1 MPADVA
7 PVRLRRSTPVMGT
20 VATVEIA
27 APVPHADRLVEAV
40 FDWLHEVDARFSTYR
55 PDSEVN
61 RLDRG
66 ELHPDDCSEDL
77 RHVLDRCTE
86 LWQETGGYF
95 DTYATGRFD
104 PSGYVKGWSV
114 QRASE
119 LLSAS
124 GAGNHLV
131 DVGGDIQTRGRPAPE
146 TQWEI
151 GIRHPMDTSTVCWVV
166 VGTDLA
172 VATSGTYERGYHVV
186 NPLTGTLAKA
196 LCSVTVVGRDLGTT
210 DGYATAALAMGLPG
224 ALTWLAGLGGYEA
237 AVVTADGEAFASDR
251 LPVG

>member
-7 PVRLRRSTPVMGT
+7 PFRLRRSTPVMGT

-27 APVPHADRLVEAV
+27 DPVEDADRLVETV
-40 FDWLHEVDARFSTYR
+40 FDWLRDVDARFSTYR

-66 ELHPDDCSEDL
+66 ELRPEDCSDDL

-86 LWQETGGYF
+86 LWQETDGYF
-95 DTYATGRFD
+95 DPYATGRFD

-124 GAGNHLV
+124 GAPNHLV
-131 DVGGDIQTRGRPAPE
+131 DVGGDIQTRGRPGPE
-146 TQWEI
+146 SLWEI
-151 GIRHPMDTSTVCWVV
+151 GIRHPFSPAQVCFVLA
-166 VGTDLA
+166 GTDLA

-186 NPLTGTLAKA
+186 NPLTGTLARD
-196 LCSVTVVGRDLGTT
+196 LRSVTVVGRDLGTA
-210 DGYATAALAMGLPG
+210 DGYATAALAMGRPG
-224 ALTWLAGLGGYEA
+224 ALTWLAGLDGYEA
-237 AVVTADGEAFASDR
+237 GVVTADGEAFASDR
-251 LPVG
+251 L

>member
-1 MPADVA
+1 MPL
-7 PVRLRRSTPVMGT
+7 RTRRSTEVMGT
-20 VATVEIA
+20 VATVEIVG
-27 APVPHADRLVEAV
+27 PVPDADGLVEAV
-40 FDWLHEVDARFSTYR
+40 FDWLREVDARFSTYR

-66 ELHPDDCSEDL
+66 ELRPEDCSEDL
-77 RHVLDRCTE
+77 RHVLERCTE

-131 DVGGDIQTRGRPAPE
+131 DVGGDIQTRGWPAPGA
-146 TQWEI
+146 QWEI
-151 GIRHPMDTSTVCWVV
+151 GVRHPLDTSKVCWVLA
-166 VGTDLA
+166 GTDLA

-196 LCSVTVVGRDLGTT
+196 LCSVTVVGRDIGTT

-224 ALTWLAGLGGYEA
+224 ALTWLAGLDGYEA
-237 AVVTADGEAFASDR
+237 GVVTADGRAYASDR
-251 LPVG
+251 FPVV

>member
-1 MPADVA
+1 MPTDVA

-27 APVPHADRLVEAV
+27 GPVDDAPRLVEDV
-40 FDWLHEVDARFSTYR
+40 FDWLRQVDARFSTYR

-66 ELHPDDCSEDL
+66 ELSTDDLSADM
-77 RHVLDRCTE
+77 RHVLERCTE

-119 LLSAS
+119 LLAAS

-131 DVGGDIQTRGRPAPE
+131 DVGGDIQTRGRPEPGE
-146 TQWEI
+146 RWEI
-151 GIRHPMDTSTVCWVV
+151 GIRHPFEPSQVCWVLA
-166 VGTDLA
+166 GTDLA

-186 NPLTGTLAKA
+186 NPLTGALARA
-196 LCSVTVVGRDLGTT
+196 LRSVTVVGRDLGTT

-224 ALTWLAGLGGYEA
+224 ALTWLAGLDGYESG
-237 AVVTADGEAFASDR
+237 VVTADGHAYASDGF
-251 LPVG
+251 PVR

>member
-1 MPADVA
+1 M
-7 PVRLRRSTPVMGT
+7 RRSTPVMGT

-27 APVPHADRLVEAV
+27 DPVPDAERLVEAV
-40 FDWLHEVDARFSTYR
+40 FDWLREVDARFSTYR

-66 ELHPDDCSEDL
+66 ELRPDECSPDL

-95 DTYATGRFD
+95 DPYATGRFD

-146 TQWEI
+146 SAWEI
-151 GIRHPMDTSTVCWVV
+151 GVRHPMETSKVCWVLT
-166 VGTDLA
+166 GTDLA

-196 LCSVTVVGRDLGTT
+196 LCSVTVVGRDIGTT
-210 DGYATAALAMGLPG
+210 DAYATAALAMGLPG
-224 ALTWLAGLGGYEA
+224 ALTWLAGLDGYEA
-237 AVVTADGEAFASDR
+237 GVVTADGQAFASDR
-251 LPVG
+251 LPVR

>member
-1 MPADVA
+1 MPADIA
-7 PVRLRRSTPVMGT
+7 PVRVRRTTPVMGT

-27 APVPHADRLVEAV
+27 DPVPFAERLVEAV
-40 FDWLHEVDARFSTYR
+40 FDWLREVDARFSTYR

-66 ELHPDDCSEDL
+66 EILPEECSADL
-77 RHVLDRCTE
+77 RHVLERCTE
-86 LWQETGGYF
+86 LWQESGGYF

-124 GAGNHLV
+124 GAANHLV
-131 DVGGDIQTRGRPAPE
+131 DVGGDIQTRGRPAPDSV
-146 TQWEI
+146 WEI
-151 GIRHPMDTSTVCWVV
+151 GIRHPMDTSKVCWVLA
-166 VGTDLA
+166 GTDLA

-210 DGYATAALAMGLPG
+210 DGYATAALAMGPPG
-224 ALTWLAGLGGYEA
+224 ALTWLAGLDGYTCG
-237 AVVTADGEAFASDR
+237 VVTADGEAFASDR
-251 LPVG
+251 LPIR

>member
-1 MPADVA
+1 MPL
-7 PVRLRRSTPVMGT
+7 RTRRSTEVMGT
-20 VATVEIA
+20 VATVEIVG
-27 APVPHADRLVEAV
+27 PVPDADGLVEAV
-40 FDWLHEVDARFSTYR
+40 FDWLREVDARFSTYR

-66 ELHPDDCSEDL
+66 ELRPEDCSEDL
-77 RHVLDRCTE
+77 RHVLERCTE

-131 DVGGDIQTRGRPAPE
+131 DVGV
-146 TQWEI
+146 
-151 GIRHPMDTSTVCWVV
+151 RHPLDTSKVCWVLA
-166 VGTDLA
+166 GTDLA

-196 LCSVTVVGRDLGTT
+196 LCSVTVVGRDIGTT

-224 ALTWLAGLGGYEA
+224 ALTWLAGLDGYEA
-237 AVVTADGEAFASDR
+237 GVVTADGRAYASDR
-251 LPVG
+251 FPVV

>member
-1 MPADVA
+1 M
-7 PVRLRRSTPVMGT
+7 RRNIEVMGT

-27 APVPHADRLVEAV
+27 GPVADANRLIEAV
-40 FDWLHEVDARFSTYR
+40 FDWLREVDARFSTYR

-66 ELHPDDCSEDL
+66 EILPEECSADL
-77 RHVLDRCTE
+77 RHVLERCTE
-86 LWQETGGYF
+86 LWQESGGYF

-131 DVGGDIQTRGRPAPE
+131 DVGGDIQTRGRPAPHAR
-146 TQWEI
+146 WEI
-151 GIRHPMDTSTVCWVV
+151 GIRHPLERSKVCWVLA
-166 VGTDLA
+166 GTDLA

-186 NPLTGTLAKA
+186 NPLTGTLAKQ
-196 LCSVTVVGRDLGTT
+196 LCSVTVVGRDLGTA

-224 ALTWLAGLGGYEA
+224 ALTWLAGLDGYESG
-237 AVVTADGEAFASDR
+237 VVTADGEAYASDR
-251 LPVG
+251 LPVR